1 VKANAARLNDAIVRL
16 LPFLLGVA
24 IVTCGYL
31 WFIQPSLGT
40 YLRTRADLAA
50 LNNRVSTLQQTTDRA
65 RAQTPP
71 DMQTSMRDFEQHMSR
86 EDKVADVAAA
96 LAKAVLDSA
105 PQGKLRGFAIETG
118 DRIQQ
123 AGGAGGRSTPR
134 VAAGTTDEAPDP
146 RVLLFAVPVSYTPVR
161 MTFES
166 TFEAAAIFLWRVRD
180 LPTAVEIRSATMT
193 RGLPLMK
200 VDVLIRVFQRRDVV
214 DAGPA
219 IPTGEPASTSAGP
232 TAPRVAQ
239 STGGEGREP

>member
-1 VKANAARLNDAIVRL
+1 VKSDAARLNDAIVRL
-16 LPFLLGVA
+16 LPSLLGVA

-31 WFIQPSLGT
+31 WFIQPRLGT
-40 YLRTRADLAA
+40 YLRTRADVAA
-50 LNNRVSTLQQTTDRA
+50 LNDRVSTLQQTTDRA

-105 PQGKLRGFAIETG
+105 PPDKLRGLAIETG

-134 VAAGTTDEAPDP
+134 VAAGTADEAPDP

-161 MTFES
+161 ITFES
-166 TFEAAAIFLWRVRD
+166 TFEAAASFLWRVRD

-200 VDVLIRVFQRRDVV
+200 VDVLIRVFQRGDVV

-239 STGGEGREP
+239 PTGGGG

>member
-40 YLRTRADLAA
+40 YLRTRADVAA

-146 RVLLFAVPVSYTPVR
+146 RVLLFAVPVSYTPMR

>member
-1 VKANAARLNDAIVRL
+1 VKANADRLNDAIVRL
-16 LPFLLGVA
+16 LPFLLVVA
-24 IVTCGYL
+24 IVTVGYL
-31 WFIQPSLGT
+31 WFIQPRLGT
-40 YLRTRADLAA
+40 YLRTRADVAA
-50 LNNRVSTLQQTTDRA
+50 LIDRVRTLQQTTDRA
-65 RAQTPP
+65 RSQTPP
-71 DMQTSMRDFEQHMSR
+71 DMQTSMRDFDTHMSR
-86 EDKVADVAAA
+86 EDRVADVAAA

-105 PQGKLRGFAIETG
+105 PPDKLRGFAIETG

-134 VAAGTTDEAPDP
+134 LAAGTTDEAPDP

-166 TFEAAAIFLWRVRD
+166 TFEAAASFLWRVRD

-200 VDVLIRVFQRRDVV
+200 VDVLIRVFQRGDVV
-214 DAGPA
+214 GPGPA
-219 IPTGEPASTSAGP
+219 IPAGEPAPTSAGP

-239 STGGEGREP
+239 STGGDG

>member
-31 WFIQPSLGT
+31 WFVQPRLGT
-40 YLRTRADLAA
+40 YLRTGADVAA
-50 LNNRVSTLQQTTDRA
+50 LDGRVRTLQQTTDRS
-65 RAQTPP
+65 RSLRPP
-71 DMQTSMRDFEQHMSR
+71 DMEMSMRDFEKHMSR

-105 PQGKLRGFAIETG
+105 PPDMLRGFSIETG
-118 DRIQQ
+118 ERLQQ
-123 AGGAGGRSTPR
+123 AGGADRRVAPR
-134 VAAGTTDEAPDP
+134 VTAGTTDDASDP
-146 RVLLFAVPVSYTPVR
+146 RVLLFEVPVSYTSVR
-161 MTFES
+161 VTFES
-166 TFEAAAIFLWRVRD
+166 TFEAAANFLWRVRD

-200 VDVLIRVFQRRDVV
+200 VDVLIRVFQRGDGGGPV
-214 DAGPA
+214 PA
-219 IPTGEPASTSAGP
+219 IPTADPASASSGP

-239 STGGEGREP
+239 SPGAEG

>member
-1 VKANAARLNDAIVRL
+1 MKANAARLNDAIVRL

-40 YLRTRADLAA
+40 YLRTRADVAA

-146 RVLLFAVPVSYTPVR
+146 RVLLFAVPVSYTPMR